1 MFNFNDLFPT
11 IDCANNY
18 LNFLDIFEGTSIS
31 QVINNT
37 GPTQDQLATFLTDPS
52 LNYFINAT
60 KDPTISYLYKYAE
73 MTGSMLNLYH
83 YVNSIGVTN
92 PGGCLSLKSSDGQLQ
107 FQGASCEDLL
117 TPLCFRKTNKNITV
131 DTCSPTCSSE
141 SE

>member
-11 IDCANNY
+11 INCANNY
-18 LNFLDIFEGTSIS
+18 LNFLDI
-31 QVINNT
+31 
-37 GPTQDQLATFLTDPS
+37 LATFLTDPS

-60 KDPTISYLYKYAE
+60 KDPNISYLYKYAE

-117 TPLCFRKTNKNITV
+117 TPLCYRETNKNITV
-131 DTCSPTCSSE
+131 DTCSLTRCSSE